1 MPDRLNPA
9 QQAAVHAVDGPVII
23 VAGPGT
29 GKTTTFAHRITH
41 LIQGLGVPPERILAV
56 TFTRSAAAEMK
67 DRLTGLLGVLP
78 DGLWVETYHAAA
90 LRILREHGYPFGPG
104 VEFSLIA
111 EEDKP
116 ALLEGL
122 VSRKDRPSFLDVIR
136 QTKQRL
142 EWPEDGPASEYQ
154 KRLVA
159 RRQLDF
165 DDLFLYASRLF
176 DERPEVTAGY
186 RERFTHIIID
196 EFQDTSFAQYRFVTS
211 LASDQT
217 MRKPPPPLPSPV
229 KGEGLRMCPS
239 PLSDGILPI
248 CPSPRAGEGR
258 VGGAFST
265 GGTANQT
272 NLCVIGDPDQA
283 IYGFAGNFRA
293 FEAFKTDFPKH
304 RVCRL
309 SENYRSQGTIV
320 QAATQVIAKSPAQ
333 LPRELTARLAAGLP
347 IAIARHATDRQEA
360 ELIVR
365 KIEAL
370 LGGSSHYT
378 INSGWAQADDDA
390 GAYGLADIAIL
401 YRVHA
406 QARVIA
412 DALQRSGLPYR
423 CFGKSSSSEDRE
435 DFIAGEQ
442 GPRADAISLMT
453 LHRAKGLEFPVV
465 FIAGCEE
472 GLLPYER
479 SEDHEEERRLF
490 FVGMTR
496 AKQRLFLSS
505 AAKRFLYGE
514 TRWAAASPYLLDI
527 HDELRQLG
535 ESPAPRKPPERET
548 QQTLF

>member
-1 MPDRLNPA
+1 MPDRLNSA

-29 GKTTTFAHRITH
+29 GKTTTFAHRIAH

-56 TFTRSAAAEMK
+56 TFTRSAAAEMQ

-90 LRILREHGYPFGPG
+90 LRILREQGHPFGHG
-104 VEFSLIA
+104 VEFSIIGD
-111 EEDKP
+111 EDKP

-122 VSRKDRPSFLDVIR
+122 VARKASSSFLDELR
-136 QTKQRL
+136 QKKQRL

-165 DDLFLYASRLF
+165 DDLFLYATRLF

-186 RERFTHIIID
+186 RERFTHVVID
-196 EFQDTSFAQYRFVTS
+196 EFQDTNPAQYRFVTS
-211 LASDQT
+211 LTSNSN
-217 MRKPPPPLPSPV
+217 PPIPP
-229 KGEGLRMCPS
+229 
-239 PLSDGILPI
+239 
-248 CPSPRAGEGR
+248 
-258 VGGAFST
+258 FSK
-265 GGTANQT
+265 GGTENPP

-283 IYGFAGNFRA
+283 IYGFAGSFRA
-293 FEAFKTDFPKH
+293 FEAFKTDFPTH

-309 SENYRSQGTIV
+309 AENYRSQGMIV

-333 LPRELTARLAAGLP
+333 LPRQLTARLANGLP
-347 IAIARHATDRQEA
+347 LAMARYGTDRQEA
-360 ELIVR
+360 EMIVR
-365 KIEAL
+365 KIETL
-370 LGGSSHYT
+370 LGGSSHFT
-378 INSGWAQADDDA
+378 INSGWAQADDEA
-390 GAYGLADIAIL
+390 SAYGLADIAIL

-412 DALQRSGLPYR
+412 DALERAGLPYR
-423 CFGKSSSSEDRE
+423 CFGKPHQAEDM
-435 DFIAGEQ
+435 EQ
-442 GPRADAISLMT
+442 LVSDEPAAPCDAISLMT

-514 TRWAAASPYLLDI
+514 TRQATPSPYLSDI
-527 HDELRQLG
+527 QDELQRLQ
-535 ESPAPRKPPERET
+535 ESRAPRKPPERET
-548 QQTLF
+548 QQRLF

>member
-9 QQAAVHAVDGPVII
+9 QQAAVHAVAGPVII

-29 GKTTTFAHRITH
+29 GKTTTFAHRVTH
-41 LIQGLGVPPERILAV
+41 LIQDHHVPPDRIMAV

-67 DRLTGLLGVLP
+67 ERLGSLLGTLP

-90 LRILREHGYPFGPG
+90 FRILREHGYPFGHG

-111 EEDKP
+111 DEDKS

-122 VSRKDRPSFLDVIR
+122 VSRKDRPSFLDAVR

-142 EWPEDGPASEYQ
+142 EWPADGPALEYQ
-154 KRLVA
+154 KRLIA

-165 DDLFLYASRLF
+165 DDLFLYATRLF
-176 DERPEVTAGY
+176 DERPAVASVY

-196 EFQDTSFAQYRFVTS
+196 EFQDTSFSQYHFVRS
-211 LASDQT
+211 LASDH
-217 MRKPPPPLPSPV
+217 
-229 KGEGLRMCPS
+229 
-239 PLSDGILPI
+239 
-248 CPSPRAGEGR
+248 
-258 VGGAFST
+258 
-265 GGTANQT
+265 
-272 NLCVIGDPDQA
+272 LCVIGDPDQA
-283 IYGFAGNFRA
+283 IYGFAGSFRA
-293 FEAFKTDFPKH
+293 FEAFKTDFPTH

-309 SENYRSQGTIV
+309 SENYRSQGVIV
-320 QAATQVIAKSPAQ
+320 EAATQVIAKSPAQ

-347 IAIARHATDRQEA
+347 IAIARHGTDRQEA
-360 ELIVR
+360 EMIVR
-365 KIEAL
+365 KIETL
-370 LGGSSHYT
+370 LGGSSHFT
-378 INSGWAQADDDA
+378 INSGWAQADDEA
-390 GAYGLADIAIL
+390 CTYGLADIAIL

-406 QARVIA
+406 QARGIA
-412 DALQRSGLPYR
+412 DALEHSGLPYR
-423 CFGKSSSSEDRE
+423 CFGKSSATEDME
-435 DFIAGEQ
+435 DFISGEH
-442 GPRADAISLMT
+442 GPRGDAINLMT

-479 SEDHEEERRLF
+479 SEDHDEERRLF

-514 TRWAAASPYLLDI
+514 TRQAAPSPYLSDI
-527 HDELRQLG
+527 EDELRRLEKSEAQ
-535 ESPAPRKPPERET
+535 RKPPERET
-548 QQTLF
+548 QQSLF